1 MRVLITG
8 GAGFIGSH
16 LADLL
21 LAEGY
26 AVRAF
31 DNLDPQV
38 HGAIDRPAYLDSRV
52 ELVRGDV
59 RDRDGLR
66 SALDGVEA
74 VFHFAANVGVG
85 QSQYEIERYTSTNV
99 GGTSTLLDLLANDR
113 GSVRKLVVASSMSIY
128 GEGLYA
134 DRDGNAVAPPVRD
147 AERLAAGDFEVRD
160 VRDDALR
167 PLPTPESKASNCES
181 IYALNKRD
189 QEEYS
194 LLFGRVYG
202 FPVVALRFFNTYGT
216 RQSLN
221 NPYTGAAAIFIS
233 RIRRGLAP
241 LIYEDGEQQRDF
253 IHVTDVARAC
263 LLALTASAADGGVFN
278 VGSGR
283 AVGIRELAQIL
294 CDIAGFDGKPEI
306 TRRYRKG
313 DIRHCFADITALRA
327 IGFEP
332 RVSLEDGLRELF
344 EWSVEQEIA
353 LAQRETD
360 EELRRRKLLV

>member
-16 LADLL
+16 LADFL
-21 LAEGY
+21 LADGY
-26 AVRAF
+26 EVRAL

-38 HGAIDRPAYLDSRV
+38 HGTSERPAYLDPRV
-52 ELVRGDV
+52 ELLRGDV
-59 RDRDGLR
+59 RNRDAVR
-66 SALDGVEA
+66 AALDGVDA

-99 GGTSTLLDLLANDR
+99 GGTATLLDLLANDR
-113 GSVRKLVVASSMSIY
+113 CNVRKLVVASSMSIY
-128 GEGLYA
+128 GEGLYT
-134 DRDGNAVAPPVRD
+134 DSRGNTVAPPIRD
-147 AERLAAGDFEVRD
+147 AEHLAAGDFEVRGSNGE
-160 VRDDALR
+160 ALR
-167 PLPTPESKASNCES
+167 PIPTPESKPSNCES

-189 QEEYS
+189 QEEYC

-202 FPVVALRFFNTYGT
+202 VPVVALRFFNTYGT

-233 RIRRGLAP
+233 RIRRELPP
-241 LIYEDGEQQRDF
+241 LIYEDGRQQRDF

-263 LLALTASAADGGVFN
+263 LLALTSSDADGRVFN

-283 AVGIRELAQIL
+283 AVSIGELVQIL
-294 CDIAGFDGKPEI
+294 SNIAAFAAQPEI
-306 TRRYRKG
+306 THRYRKG
-313 DIRHCFADITALRA
+313 DIRHCFADITALRS

-344 EWSVEQEIA
+344 EWSVAQEIA
-353 LAQRETD
+353 QAQRATD
-360 EELRRRKLLV
+360 DELEKRKLLV